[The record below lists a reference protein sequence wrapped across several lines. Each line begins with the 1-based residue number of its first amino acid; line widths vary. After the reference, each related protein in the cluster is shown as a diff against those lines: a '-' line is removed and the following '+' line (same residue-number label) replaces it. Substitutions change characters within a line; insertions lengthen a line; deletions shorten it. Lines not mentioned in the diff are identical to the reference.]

1 MNLEGFELPTLVVVD
16 GHPPPIV
23 LSLLLGAR
31 NGVLANCK
39 PRPAKANVLLGC
51 IARGPLRYLFLLGR
65 GGLHGVNRQC
75 P

>member
-23 LSLLLGAR
+23 LSLLLSVG
-31 NGVLANCK
+31 NGVLANYK

-51 IARGPLRYLFLLGR
+51 IARGPL
-65 GGLHGVNRQC
+65 
-75 P
+75 